1 MFRRKSGPGSAEKP
15 EPGKGPG
22 AKDDKA
28 EPKKG
33 PGAKDEKAEPREMPA
48 PSKAPGSA
56 KPKEDGPGAK
66 KPEPKKA

>member
-1 MFRRKSGPGSAEKP
+1 M
-15 EPGKGPG
+15 
-22 AKDDKA
+22 A